1 METGLNHLCICTLE
15 SLFQQKLQRAISSW
29 LETGIYQKME
39 NEIKTSPTWRD
50 HFDETSFWTK
60 KDEYGNKPLTLIHV
74 LPSIMVLGFGL
85 IPSITIFTLE
95 ILLQGKRTDVKSI
108 PEAPY
113 SGDEVKPLAVMQDVD
128 NKETIKDSSW
138 QLFFGFVLEPQ
149 SKD

>member
-85 IPSITIFTLE
+85 IPSIIIFTLE
-95 ILLQGKRTDVKSI
+95 ILHQGRRANVKSI
-108 PEAPY
+108 PEAQD
-113 SGDEVKPLAVMQDVD
+113 SGNGTTPLAVIQDKD
-128 NKETIKDSSW
+128 DKETIEVMAEIQNDLNKDN
-138 QLFFGFVLEPQ
+138 
-149 SKD
+149 